1 MVRKNMHVSLQHVV
15 SSHPFLAVLCHREDD
30 EQYTRNAYCHKT
42 DVICHNYSS
51 LKAVKPFLPRF
62 GV

>member
-42 DVICHNYSS
+42 DVICHNYFS
-51 LKAVKPFLPRF
+51 
-62 GV
+62 